1 MSERHALLAA
11 WDEARRLSQDALLA
25 TVVRIEGSTYRRPGA
40 RLLLVGDGRRVG
52 SVSGGCLE
60 DEVARKAWWLTGDGP
75 TVQRYSTREEDDG
88 ARFGS
93 GCEGVVD
100 VLLERLRGDGP
111 PDAHLQLL
119 ADCHRQRRA
128 GAAAVVIGV
137 GGDGGPNDG
146 GAASRA
152 RIGDRVLAGA
162 GGAIE
167 RRCDDPGAAEAMV
180 AGVESCLA
188 ARRSAQEE
196 RGGVVVFIEYIPPPR
211 SIVVFGAGFDA
222 MPVVRMASE
231 LGWHVTVAD
240 GRADRARRER
250 FPLADQVAAVD
261 PARPLESVDVPEGA
275 ACVLMTHSAD
285 QDRAL
290 LAALAPLPLSYLG
303 ILGPRRRTEQLL
315 RELGEAGRSA
325 ERPPRLHSPVGLDLG
340 SETPEEIAL
349 AIVAEIQASFAQ
361 RDGRPLR
368 DRADGRIH
376 TRA

>member
-11 WDEARRLSQDALLA
+11 WDEARRLGQEAVLA

-40 RLLLVGDGRRVG
+40 RLLILDDGRRIG

-60 DEVARKAWWLTGDGP
+60 DEVGRKAWWLTGDGP
-75 TVQRYSTREEDDG
+75 TVRRYSTREEDDG
-88 ARFGS
+88 ARYGS

-100 VLLERLRGDGP
+100 VLLERLRGDAAHDVP
-111 PDAHLQLL
+111 HLQLL
-119 ADCHRQRRA
+119 ADCHRRRRA

-137 GGDGGPNDG
+137 GGGSA

-167 RRCDDPGAAEAMV
+167 RHCDDPAAADAMA

-188 ARRSAQEE
+188 ARRSAEEE
-196 RGGVVVFIEYIPPPR
+196 RGGVQVFIEYIPPPR
-211 SIVVFGAGFDA
+211 SLVVFGAGFDA
-222 MPVVRMASE
+222 LPVVRMASE

-240 GRADRARRER
+240 GRIDRARRDR
-250 FPLADQVAAVD
+250 FPLADEVAAVD
-261 PARPLESVDVPEGA
+261 PARPLESVEVPEGA

-290 LAALAPLPLSYLG
+290 LAALAPLPVSYLG

-315 RELGEAGRSA
+315 RELGEAGGSA
-325 ERPPRLHSPVGLDLG
+325 ARPPRLHSPVGLDLG